1 LISGVIP
8 FNLEYLKELVVLDL
22 SFNKLTGTIPS
33 SVGEVSNLV
42 ILQLYMNRLSGELPT
57 NWKLKTFRNLSRF
70 NNELEGEIPSSLY
83 QVGVKTLL
91 LSSNNF
97 MED

>member
-1 LISGVIP
+1 
-8 FNLEYLKELVVLDL
+8 
-22 SFNKLTGTIPS
+22 LTGTIPS

-57 NWKLKTFRNLSRF
+57 QIGNLKHLETRF

-83 QVGVKTLL
+83 QVGTLKTLL
-91 LSSNNF
+91 LSSNKFGN
-97 MED
+97 

>member
-1 LISGVIP
+1 
-8 FNLEYLKELVVLDL
+8 
-22 SFNKLTGTIPS
+22 
-33 SVGEVSNLV
+33 
-42 ILQLYMNRLSGELPT
+42 MNRLSIAYS

-91 LSSNNF
+91 SNKLHGRLKVLTF
-97 MED
+97 QMKSILREPYV

>member
-1 LISGVIP
+1 LNLHKNSISGVIP

-33 SVGEVSNLV
+33 SERSNLV

-57 NWKLKTFRNLSRF
+57 QIGNLKH
-70 NNELEGEIPSSLY
+70 LE
-83 QVGVKTLL
+83 TLAVL
-91 LSSNNF
+91 IMN
-97 MED
+97 